1 VETVRLQD
9 VTFDTPGQ
17 PVQELS
23 MNHPS
28 PLHRFST
35 PTSRRRLLIGSA
47 ALLAAPAFIRN
58 AFAQSRLPLTPAQ
71 GEGPYYPVTLPRDD
85 DFDLLRHGERR
96 YGKGQAAWVGGR
108 VLNPAG
114 QALKG
119 GVVEIWQCDQDGRY
133 DHPRDGDRIDPDF
146 QGFGRVTLDAEGAF
160 RFRTIR
166 PAAYSGR
173 APHIHAKVRLGQKE
187 LLTTQL
193 YVEGDPGNARDF
205 LWNRLSAAGRAALT
219 RPFVPGSEGLAA
231 DYTLVV
237 EA

>member
-1 VETVRLQD
+1 
-9 VTFDTPGQ
+9 
-17 PVQELS
+17 

-28 PLHRFST
+28 PLHRFAT

-47 ALLAAPAFIRN
+47 ALLAAPAFIGN
-58 AFAQSRLPLTPAQ
+58 ARAQTRLPLTPSQA
-71 GEGPYYPVTLPRDD
+71 EGPFYPVSSPRDD
-85 DFDLLRHGERR
+85 DFDLLRNGDRR
-96 YGKGQAAWVGGR
+96 YGKGQIAWVGGR

-133 DHPRDGDRIDPDF
+133 DHPRDGARMDPDF
-146 QGFGRVTLDAEGAF
+146 QGFGRVTLSADGTF

-166 PAAYSGR
+166 PAPYSGR
-173 APHIHAKVRLGQKE
+173 TPHIHAKVKLGQKE

-205 LWNRLSAAGRAALT
+205 LWARLPAAGRAELT
-219 RPFVPGSEGLAA
+219 RPFVPGSDGLSAE
-231 DYTLVV
+231 YTLVV